1 MPSLNVKDM
10 TSLTVKLI
18 LNNLN
23 MNKKEVIKMAEKYS
37 GRTISQVDYMAG
49 FQAACNIVREKI
61 ETCHNEEFCDEMEE
75 LAQVA
80 YMDLSFDD

>member
-1 MPSLNVKDM
+1 
-10 TSLTVKLI
+10 
-18 LNNLN
+18 

-37 GRTISQVDYMAG
+37 SRTIPQVDYMAG
-49 FQAACNIVREKI
+49 FQAACNIVRQKL
-61 ETCHNEEFCDEMEE
+61 ETCYNEDFCDEMEA

>member
-1 MPSLNVKDM
+1 
-10 TSLTVKLI
+10 
-18 LNNLN
+18 

-37 GRTISQVDYMAG
+37 SRTISPVDYMAG

-61 ETCHNEEFCDEMEE
+61 KTCHNEEFCDEMEE